1 MPRVWD
7 FRTGPYPRA
16 RRQRQSR
23 RLRDLA
29 ERIGIELRRD
39 LALEP
44 CFVALIWMLA
54 RPAAISAVGVADR
67 LAWRTAY
74 AGAAPWIIYTAEML
88 SATDVLAYR
97 SAEEKLDA
105 LRAAVRAAEI
115 KRVARIGGVQRSKL
129 QAFVN
134 QGATPHPATIAKIL
148 EALDLTQN

>member
-1 MPRVWD
+1 MREQAASDNP
-7 FRTGPYPRA
+7 
-16 RRQRQSR
+16 
-23 RLRDLA
+23 
-29 ERIGIELRRD
+29 
-39 LALEP
+39 
-44 CFVALIWMLA
+44 VALPIFLSENASSFGATSRLKHASSRWPGCSLA

-115 KRVARIGGVQRSKL
+115 KRVARISGVQRSKL

-148 EALDLTQN
+148 EALDLTQK